1 MVAALLLVGAGARAQ
16 ESASAQQD
24 VVKSS
29 GAGAVPDVD
38 LANQIDFGVR
48 GTSFASG
55 SDQARFNRYQDLR
68 DGGFLDKLRYGKSTE
83 QYRFN
88 VQADHVG
95 YRDQRFSGFYNNY
108 GKVKASFEW
117 NQMPIDFSQTTRT
130 LYDTS
135 TPGNLTLAD
144 SIQSGIQNKTL
155 TLPNAV
161 KGANVF
167 DLQSRRDVANFN
179 LVYTA
184 TKHLDLNVTMKNTH
198 KDGSQ
203 PWSGSFGISGA
214 VATELPVPIDHR
226 TTDIGSSVEY
236 SSNRGFAR
244 LAYDGSF
251 FRNNITT
258 LTWDNPSRV
267 ADSATAGPVQ
277 GRMSLWPNTN
287 MNTFSVNGGL
297 NLPGRSH
304 ATAYLS
310 AGTLSNND
318 ALLPFTVNSLIAS
331 PALDRTTAEVKA
343 RVTAMNYTF
352 TSRPVNDLFFSA
364 RYRQYEFDNQT
375 PLFTVTNG
383 VNYDTAIVALN
394 KETEPAGYTRH
405 TFDGDASYSPFKY
418 VGFRA
423 GYTREQINRT
433 FRIVEDTTE
442 DTGRASIDL
451 TGFSYVTVRG
461 VYEHSK
467 RAGSAVDGLE
477 LLSIGEQPL
486 LRQFDISDR
495 NQDRFNMILQ
505 ITPISQFSINGSAGI
520 LKQDYPGA
528 YFGLQNAQNRNYT
541 IGFDL
546 TPVEQVSF
554 GAMFGSE
561 KNTSL
566 QASRTSNPLTANT
579 VAYLNDPTQTFN
591 DARRDWNDNAADNV
605 RTVNAT
611 LDFLKVIPKTDIKL
625 GYDYDRSSANY
636 VYGLAANTTIA
647 APVQLPAVVN
657 ERQRGTV
664 DGRYSVTRH
673 LALGLVYWYDKYT
686 VNDFALQPQTSL
698 ALPTTTPALMQ
709 IGYYYQPYTANT
721 VMGRITYLW

>member
-1 MVAALLLVGAGARAQ
+1 
-16 ESASAQQD
+16 
-24 VVKSS
+24 
-29 GAGAVPDVD
+29 
-38 LANQIDFGVR
+38 
-48 GTSFASG
+48 
-55 SDQARFNRYQDLR
+55 
-68 DGGFLDKLRYGKSTE
+68 
-83 QYRFN
+83 
-88 VQADHVG
+88 
-95 YRDQRFSGFYNNY
+95 
-108 GKVKASFEW
+108 
-117 NQMPIDFSQTTRT
+117 
-130 LYDTS
+130 
-135 TPGNLTLAD
+135 
-144 SIQSGIQNKTL
+144 
-155 TLPNAV
+155 
-161 KGANVF
+161 
-167 DLQSRRDVANFN
+167 
-179 LVYTA
+179 
-184 TKHLDLNVTMKNTH
+184 
-198 KDGSQ
+198 
-203 PWSGSFGISGA
+203 
-214 VATELPVPIDHR
+214 
-226 TTDIGSSVEY
+226 
-236 SSNRGFAR
+236 
-244 LAYDGSF
+244 
-251 FRNNITT
+251 
-258 LTWDNPSRV
+258 
-267 ADSATAGPVQ
+267 
-277 GRMSLWPNTN
+277 MSLWPNTN
-287 MNTFSVNGGL
+287 MNTFSANGGL

-304 ATAYLS
+304 ATAYVS
-310 AGTLSNND
+310 VGTLSNND

-331 PALDRTTAEVKA
+331 PALDRSTAEVQA

-364 RYRQYEFDNQT
+364 RYRQYEFDNRT

-394 KETEPAGYTRH
+394 KESEPLGYTRH

-423 GYTREQINRT
+423 GYTREGINRT
-433 FRIVEDTTE
+433 YRAVEDTTE

-461 VYEHSK
+461 VCEHSK

-505 ITPISQFSINGSAGI
+505 ITRSAVLDQRLGRHPEAG
-520 LKQDYPGA
+520 LSRA

-611 LDFLKVIPKTDIKL
+611 LDF
-625 GYDYDRSSANY
+625 
-636 VYGLAANTTIA
+636 
-647 APVQLPAVVN
+647 
-657 ERQRGTV
+657 
-664 DGRYSVTRH
+664 
-673 LALGLVYWYDKYT
+673 
-686 VNDFALQPQTSL
+686 
-698 ALPTTTPALMQ
+698 
-709 IGYYYQPYTANT
+709 
-721 VMGRITYLW
+721 